1 MAAIWPLVAPM
12 SICVC
17 KTSVMLLQHFVVAL
31 LGAETVGSCGVMV
44 LVAGHVG
51 LVCNWP
57 LGCPGI
63 FWLHSWP
70 C

>member
-1 MAAIWPLVAPM
+1 MP
-12 SICVC
+12 
-17 KTSVMLLQHFVVAL
+17 LQHFVVAL
-31 LGAETVGSCGVMV
+31 LGAGAIGSCGVVV
-44 LVAGHVG
+44 LVAGHAG

-63 FWLHSWP
+63 LWLRGWP